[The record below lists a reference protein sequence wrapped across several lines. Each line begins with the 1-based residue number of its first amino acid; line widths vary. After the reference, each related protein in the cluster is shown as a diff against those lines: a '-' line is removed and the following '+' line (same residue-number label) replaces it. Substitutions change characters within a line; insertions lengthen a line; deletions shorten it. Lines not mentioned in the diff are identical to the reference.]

1 MHCTLIPHW
10 RWSLLLI
17 APFSSISLL
26 AHLRL
31 RVEADLPLHVDS
43 FENCT
48 LIENFIHMDYL
59 YLDFFFSIPF
69 RFQTTFCAVDH
80 YIEFVHIF
88 RLQNYTWRFISTV

>member
-10 RWSLLLI
+10 RWSLLLV

-59 YLDFFFSIPF
+59 YLDFVFL
-69 RFQTTFCAVDH
+69 
-80 YIEFVHIF
+80 YLLGF
-88 RLQNYTWRFISTV
+88 RLRFVQLIIILNLFISLGSRITHGDS